1 MLDHYI
7 YQRSIKRERKRST
20 RVTVTNKTTLKLRN
34 RAVFECLLLVY
45 VRTYVRHIY
54 VKSSTI
60 FLNFYSILAV
70 SIKFPFVV
78 VGVEVLTSLS

>member
-45 VRTYVRHIY
+45 VRTYVYICQIIDDLFKFLQHISREY
-54 VKSSTI
+54 
-60 FLNFYSILAV
+60 
-70 SIKFPFVV
+70 
-78 VGVEVLTSLS
+78 